1 MELFLTPASISYIA
15 QTIIFVGIMVYLI
28 LKNNGTKANFWLSG
42 AFTIMVAAGLAG
54 FVGVSSLQFQ
64 NEGMLIHDTLLVLGI
79 ALFTQF
85 AFNFSSVQSIGKKQ
99 AKSILWLN
107 TFLSIAAIALSAI
120 HLMEYVEHPI
130 ILELV
135 PIIVQIFLV
144 LEITGLMIFFIY
156 LTVKLST
163 NNTEKRWLYKFF
175 HPQGRSAIATQG
187 FSITSLILWVFW
199 LSSIVLSVYGYK
211 TVAFFIFTLATT
223 WALSFFVIT
232 LIDQTIRQASF
243 TFKFILII
251 MLTTFTGISAA
262 SWLTAPAQKAN
273 FLATFSIPNS
283 KTIQFE
289 QNNAIFA
296 INSKEI
302 NFIEDLGEEIVFD
315 SPNFSIPQNLETT
328 FPFSGKNWET
338 IQIHQKGFV
347 ALSENPVNS
356 ANLSLPGNP
365 TPTIATLYIK
375 DFYPSNASK
384 VFFNTINDKSI
395 ITWFLT
401 PDESNDFM
409 YVNTQLVLDPDGSFN
424 VTFNDVRVQPDY
436 DPYIPEEMHMVSGFF
451 LGENDKF
458 PSRVN
463 FSNQTPLSSVNW
475 KGMYQDY
482 YIDFRNH
489 LHWSIAMQFIA
500 MLLVG
505 FFMVIIYPI
514 FIHQSLVKPIQT
526 LRNGFSKIIL
536 GELPEPIE
544 PRFSDDLGQAT
555 FEFNHM
561 VRALNDKHLGF
572 EKRNK
577 EVEDKLTLRSIELKH
592 TLEKL
597 ADEIDKKN
605 KIKNNL
611 EFYIQENQKLQ
622 ITDEFGCFNRPQLI
636 SELENE
642 IKRAK
647 RYNTPLSM
655 VILDPDYLRMINET
669 YGFSTGS
676 EVLHTL
682 VKLLMDN
689 IRDTDIVGRI
699 SGEEFAIIMPQTA
712 GKEAVIGADRIRN
725 LIGANPVE
733 TSKGQVRLSVSMGV
747 LEIPK
752 EGVPSIDL
760 IFHQAS
766 LALETAKRK
775 GRNQTILY
783 TSSLEK
789 KK

>member
-28 LKNNGTKANFWLSG
+28 LKNNGTKANFWLSS

-64 NEGMLIHDTLLVLGI
+64 NEGMLFHDTLLVLGI

-85 AFNFSSVQSIGKKQ
+85 AYNFSSGKSVGKKQ
-99 AKSILWLN
+99 ATSILWLN
-107 TFLSIAAIALSAI
+107 TFLSIAAIALSTI
-120 HLMEYVEHPI
+120 HLLEFIEHPI
-130 ILELV
+130 ILDLV
-135 PIIVQIFLV
+135 PIIIQIFLV
-144 LEITGLMIFFIY
+144 IEITGLLIIFIF
-156 LTVKLST
+156 LTVKLT
-163 NNTEKRWLYKFF
+163 TYTVEKSWLYHFF

-187 FSITSLILWVFW
+187 FSITSFMLWVFW
-199 LSSIVLSVYGYK
+199 LLSIVLSMYGYK
-211 TVAFFIFTLATT
+211 TIAFFIFTLATT
-223 WALSFFVIT
+223 WALSFFVVA
-232 LIDQTIRQASF
+232 LIDQTIRKASF

-251 MLTTFTGISAA
+251 LLTTFTGISAA
-262 SWLTAPAQKAN
+262 SWLTAPAQTAN

-283 KTIQFE
+283 RSIQFE
-289 QNNAIFA
+289 QNNAIFS
-296 INSKEI
+296 INSKDL
-302 NFIEDLGEEIVFD
+302 NFVEDLGEELNFVN
-315 SPNFSIPQNLETT
+315 PNFSIPQNLKTS
-328 FPFSGKNWET
+328 FPYSGKNWEA
-338 IQIHQKGFV
+338 IQIHQKGFIGFN
-347 ALSENPVNS
+347 ETPINS
-356 ANLSLPGNP
+356 ANLSLPGNS
-365 TPTIATLYIK
+365 TPMIATLFIK
-375 DFYPSNASK
+375 DFVPSGNSK
-384 VFFNTINDKSI
+384 VFFNTINDKTI

-401 PDESNDFM
+401 SDESKNSV
-409 YVNTQLVLDPDGSFN
+409 YVNTQLILEPDGSFII
-424 VTFNDVRVQPDY
+424 TFNDVRVNPNY
-436 DPYIPEEMHMVSGFF
+436 DPYIPEDMHMVSGFF
-451 LGENDKF
+451 LGENDNF

-463 FSNQTPLSSVNW
+463 FSNQTSLSSVNW
-475 KGMYQDY
+475 KGIYQDY
-482 YIDFRNH
+482 YIDFRYH

-514 FIHQSLVKPIQT
+514 FIQQSLVKPIQT
-526 LRNGFSKIIL
+526 LRNGFSKIML
-536 GELPEPIE
+536 GELPETIE
-544 PRFSDDLGQAT
+544 PQFSDDLGQAT
-555 FEFNHM
+555 YEFNYM
-561 VRALNDKHLGF
+561 VRALNEKQLGF

-577 EVEDKLTLRSIELKH
+577 EVEDKLTMRSLELKH

-597 ADEIDKKN
+597 ADEIDNKN
-605 KIKNNL
+605 KIKHNL
-611 EFYIQENQKLQ
+611 EFYIQQNQQLQ
-622 ITDEFGCFNRPQLI
+622 ITDELGCFNRPQLI

-676 EVLHTL
+676 EVLQSL
-682 VKLLMDN
+682 LKLLIEN

-712 GKEAVIGADRIRN
+712 GNEAVIGADRIRN
-725 LIGANPVE
+725 LIGAKPVE

-747 LEIPK
+747 VEIPK

-760 IFHQAS
+760 ILHQAS